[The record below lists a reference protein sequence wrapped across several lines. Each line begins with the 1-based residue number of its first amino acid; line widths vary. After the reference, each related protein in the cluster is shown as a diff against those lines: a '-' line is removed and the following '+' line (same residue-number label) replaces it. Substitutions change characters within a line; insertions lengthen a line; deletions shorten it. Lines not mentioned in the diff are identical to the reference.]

1 MLISQLNEEIVEL
14 KNGGQKTKKLEV
26 KFALYNPPQIIS
38 QEQLSKK
45 EEEIKSLKDDL
56 ETMNSIIV
64 ESKDQKED
72 ELKLASAALQELAVR
87 YIEVEKQLLALRGDG
102 DIKPTHSSSASVS
115 NKPRK

>member
-1 MLISQLNEEIVEL
+1 
-14 KNGGQKTKKLEV
+14 
-26 KFALYNPPQIIS
+26 
-38 QEQLSKK
+38 
-45 EEEIKSLKDDL
+45 LKDDL

-72 ELKLASAALQELAVR
+72 ELKLASAALQELALR
-87 YIEVEKQLLALRGDG
+87 YIELEKQLLALRGDGG